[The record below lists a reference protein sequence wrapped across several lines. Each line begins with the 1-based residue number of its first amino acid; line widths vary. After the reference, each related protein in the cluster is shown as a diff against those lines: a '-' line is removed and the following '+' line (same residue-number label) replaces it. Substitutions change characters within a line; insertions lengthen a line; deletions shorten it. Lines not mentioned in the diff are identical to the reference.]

1 MHRSYGPVF
10 FSRLNLIVLSMRPTV
25 EYIEKRF
32 DEFNRMIFGG
42 HLPPVPVRLSDA
54 GSFLGQF
61 VSKARTLPD
70 GTCVNDG
77 CELRISARMDLP
89 QDTVDD
95 TIIHEMIHYFIHYNR
110 LPERAPHGP
119 IFRSIM
125 NGINASYGRNITVS
139 HRCTPAQRSEAI
151 SRPAWHV
158 IAVLHFID
166 HKDRIGIKVLPRN
179 VQRVIDYYRHAIRS
193 SEIGR
198 IELFLHNDPYFNRYP
213 TSAALRYHE
222 TTHSDLMPHLTDARM
237 LTIHGNTLAF
247 AK

>member
-1 MHRSYGPVF
+1 MF

-42 HLPPVPVRLSDA
+42 HLPPISVRLSDA
-54 GSFLGQF
+54 GSYLGQF

-70 GTCVNDG
+70 GTCVHDG

-89 QDTVDD
+89 QNTVDD

-158 IAVLHFID
+158 IAVLHFRNPAGKICV
-166 HKDRIGIKVLPRN
+166 KVLPRT
-179 VQRVIDYYRHAIRS
+179 VQKVIMYHSRVSAVPGIDH
-193 SEIGR
+193 
-198 IELFLHNDPYFNRYP
+198 IELYLHNDPYFNRYP
-213 TSAALRYHE
+213 VSSALHYHE
-222 TTHSDLMPHLTDARM
+222 VLSDEIMKHLDGARRLAINGSM
-237 LTIHGNTLAF
+237 LVYAR
-247 AK
+247 